1 VGGAQTKQPE
11 AEKEEPTKEAAV
23 GAVQM
28 NAAVVMR
35 EEAVAVSGGE
45 DDTVLLSPLSSG
57 ALLSV
62 ETTEE
67 RGERSEAE
75 QGGEG
80 QDEVVKEN
88 SEGKEDETET
98 REGGHDET
106 ETREDGHDE
115 TETREDGHDETE
127 TREDGHDETETRED
141 GHDETTRRSP
151 RKQQKLSPKP
161 GLQRQFTSEDDVIGE
176 SPRKQQEEMAK
187 EVEGV
192 QDSEEGKALKN
203 QMSEQNKHDIV
214 DRGDDTGVQEA
225 AVGEGGMVSTTARDD
240 DGSSTV
246 LTTTGV
252 ENASGEA
259 APGAD
264 KGTCAKDKCAKEKCT
279 KGKRAQ
285 IQELVSTIFQKLL
298 EEEIPTGSVEGTTPV
313 ISSERRNEL
322 AIKALNRAK
331 EAASKG

>member
-115 TETREDGHDETE
+115 M
-127 TREDGHDETETRED
+127 ETRED